1 MPVRA
6 KLGYLRISPR
16 KVRLVADLIREKPV
30 REAENILAFTRKG
43 AAVPLLK
50 LLRQALANAKNNFHL
65 EDKSFYI
72 SKILVDE
79 GPKLKRIRQRAR
91 GHADEIQ
98 KKTSHITIVIDEL
111 KGDLEKKRAG
121 AKGRRVAAKNKKLVK
136 GK

>member
-1 MPVRA
+1 M
-6 KLGYLRISPR
+6 
-16 KVRLVADLIREKPV
+16 ADLIREKPV